1 MRQVKAVILAAGLG
15 KRMRSALPKVLHPL
29 CGAPMIDWAVRT
41 AADAGS
47 GTPYVVI
54 GRGADEVRAHL
65 GDRAL
70 FLEQTEQL
78 GTGHAVMTAREV
90 LSDYPGHVYV
100 LAGDTPLLRGE
111 TLRALYQKA
120 RDTGAD
126 AVALTAAFDDPTGYG
141 RIVRDETGAF
151 QSIVEDKDA
160 SPDQKTIKEINAS
173 IYCFS
178 APRLLEALD
187 QITNDNAQGEYYL
200 TDTLA
205 IIKGGGGLIETLCLS
220 DPEEIM
226 GVNDRV
232 QLSAAARIM
241 RRRIN
246 ESHMREGVTIIDPES
261 TYIDAGVGIGQDTV
275 VYPGNYLEGA
285 TTIGASCVLYPGNRI
300 VDSAIG
306 DRVSVQSS
314 VIEDSRV
321 GEGAAIGPAAHLRPK
336 SRIGANV
343 RIGNFVETKKAEI
356 GEGTKVSHLTYVGD
370 AIIGEH
376 TNIGCGVVFVNYDGE
391 KKHLTEVGSHSFVGC
406 NVNLVAPVK
415 VADNTYIAA
424 GSTITDEVEEGDLAI
439 ARARQVNKQGW
450 VARRKQNKGEN
461 T

>member
-1 MRQVKAVILAAGLG
+1 MRQVKAVIMAAGLG

-47 GTPYVVI
+47 GAPYVVV
-54 GRGADEVRAHL
+54 GRGADKVRAYL

-90 LSDYPGHVYV
+90 LRNYSGHVYV
-100 LAGDTPLLRGE
+100 LTADTPLLRAE
-111 TLRALYQKA
+111 TLIALHQRAV
-120 RDTGAD
+120 DTGAD
-126 AVALTAAFDDPTGYG
+126 AVALTARFDDPTGYG
-141 RIVRDETGAF
+141 RILRDEKGVF
-151 QSIVEDKDA
+151 QAIVEHRDA
-160 SPDQKTIKEINAS
+160 SPDQKAVREINAS

-187 QITNDNAQGEYYL
+187 RLTNDNAQGEYYL

-205 IIKGGGGLIETLCLS
+205 VIKSAGGLVETLCLD

-232 QLSAAARIM
+232 QLAMAAQAM

-246 ESHMREGVTIIDPES
+246 ESLMRKGVTIIDPAN
-261 TYIDAGVGIGQDTV
+261 TYIDAGVSIGQDTV

-285 TTIGASCVLYPGNRI
+285 TAIGSDCALYPGNRI

-306 DRVSVQSS
+306 DRVSIQAS
-314 VIEDSRV
+314 VILESQV
-321 GEGAAIGPAAHLRPK
+321 GEGTAIGPAAHLRPG
-336 SRIGANV
+336 SRIGKNV

-370 AIIGEH
+370 AIVGEH

-406 NVNLVAPVK
+406 NVNLIAPVK

-439 ARARQVNKQGW
+439 ARARQVNKKGW
-450 VARRKQNKGEN
+450 VARRLQKKGES

>member
-1 MRQVKAVILAAGLG
+1 MRQVKAVIMAAGLG

-41 AADAGS
+41 AMDAGS
-47 GTPYVVI
+47 GVPYVVV
-54 GRGADEVRAHL
+54 GRGADQVRAHL
-65 GDRAL
+65 TDRAL

-90 LSDYPGHVYV
+90 LRDYPGHVYV
-100 LAGDTPLLRGE
+100 LTGDTPLLRPE
-111 TLRALYQKA
+111 TLTALHRKA
-120 RDTGAD
+120 VDTGAD
-126 AVALTAAFDDPTGYG
+126 AVALTALFDDPTGYG
-141 RIVRDETGAF
+141 RILREDSGAF

-160 SPDQKTIKEINAS
+160 SDDQKKIREINAS

-187 QITNDNAQGEYYL
+187 DLTNDNAQGEYYL

-205 IIKGGGGLIETLCLS
+205 IIKGAGGLIETLCLRDS
-220 DPEEIM
+220 EEIM

-232 QLSAAARIM
+232 QLAAAIAVM

-246 ESHMREGVTIIDPES
+246 ESHMREGVTIIDPAN
-261 TYIDAGVGIGQDTV
+261 TYIGAGVTIGQDTV
-275 VYPGNYLEGA
+275 IYPGNVIEGA
-285 TTIGASCVLYPGNRI
+285 ADIGANCVLYPGNRI

-306 DRVSVQSS
+306 DRVSIQSS
-314 VIEDSRV
+314 VILESRV
-321 GEGAAIGPAAHLRPK
+321 GEGTAIGPAAHLRPG
-336 SRIGANV
+336 SLIGRNV

-376 TNIGCGVVFVNYDGE
+376 TNIGCGVVFVNYDGAR
-391 KKHLTEVGSHSFVGC
+391 KHLTEVGSHSFIGC
-406 NVNLVAPVK
+406 NVNLVAPVT

-424 GSTITDEVEEGDLAI
+424 GSTITDKVEEGDLAI
-439 ARARQVNKQGW
+439 ARARQVNKKGW
-450 VARRKQNKGEN
+450 VAQRQQKKGES